1 MKIIFAGTP
10 QFAASAL
17 AALLKEHHVVAVLTQ
32 PDRPAGRGMQL
43 TASPVKQLALQHGI
57 PVLQP
62 ATLKTGEAQ
71 QAIAALDAEV
81 MVVAAYGLIL
91 PKAALELPRHGC
103 LNIHAS
109 LLPHWRGA
117 APIQRAI
124 LAGDSETGITIMQMD
139 EGLDTGD
146 MLLCRACPVTACD
159 TANSLHDKLAG
170 LGAECILE
178 ALRLLQ
184 QQRLAPVKQDDALA
198 TYAAKLLKSE
208 AQINWN
214 QDAQLIER
222 AVRAYNPFPV
232 CHSNFNGAAIKI
244 WQAGLCADQQGEPG
258 RVLAVDKHGI
268 TVACGKQALRLEM
281 LQRPGGKALPVAQ
294 FLQAMPIKVG
304 DHFTVNY
311 NQPLGCRS
319 LTT

>member
-17 AALLKEHHVVAVLTQ
+17 AALLGEHQIVAVLTQ
-32 PDRPAGRGMQL
+32 PDRPSGRGMQL
-43 TASPVKQLALQHGI
+43 TASPVKQLALQHGL

-62 ATLKTGEAQ
+62 ATLKASEARHS
-71 QAIAALDAEV
+71 IEALDADV

-91 PKAALELPRHGC
+91 PKSVLQLPRYGC

-109 LLPHWRGA
+109 LLPRWRGA

-124 LAGDSETGITIMQMD
+124 LAGDKETGITIMQMD

-146 MLLCRACPVTACD
+146 MLLQHTCPITQHD
-159 TANSLHDKLAG
+159 TAQTLHGKLAEI
-170 LGAECILE
+170 GAASILE

-184 QQRLAPVKQDDALA
+184 ENRLRPIKQNSEAA
-198 TYAAKLLKSE
+198 SYAAKLLKSE
-208 AQINWN
+208 AQIDWR
-214 QDAQLIER
+214 QDAQQIER

-232 CHSNFNGAAIKI
+232 CHTFFDGIAVKI
-244 WQAGLCADQQGEPG
+244 WRADLCTDKQGEPG
-258 RVLAVDKHGI
+258 RVLTVDKYGI
-268 TVACGKQALRLEM
+268 TVACGKDALRLEM
-281 LQRPGGKALPVAQ
+281 LQRSGGTAQPVAQ

-304 DHFTVNY
+304 DIF
-311 NQPLGCRS
+311 S
-319 LTT
+319 

>member
-17 AALLKEHHVVAVLTQ
+17 AALLGEHRVVAVLTQ

-43 TASPVKQLALQHGI
+43 TASAVKQLALQRGL

-62 ATLKTGEAQ
+62 ATLKTEEAQ
-71 QAIAALDAEV
+71 REIADLDADV

-91 PKAALELPRHGC
+91 PRAVLQLPRHGC

-109 LLPHWRGA
+109 LLPRWRGA
-117 APIQRAI
+117 APIPRAI
-124 LAGDSETGITIMQMD
+124 LAGDGETGITIMQMD

-146 MLLCRACPVTACD
+146 MLLRHACPIAPDD
-159 TANSLHDKLAG
+159 TAGTLHDKLAAM
-170 LGAECILE
+170 GAASIVE

-184 QQRLAPVKQDDALA
+184 ENRLAPVRQDNAAA

-208 AQINWN
+208 AQIDWLL
-214 QDAQLIER
+214 DASQIER

-232 CHSNFNGAAIKI
+232 CHASLNGVAIKV
-244 WQAGLCADQQGEPG
+244 WRAALCQGQHGEPG
-258 RVLAVDKHGI
+258 EVLAVDKHGI
-268 TVACGKQALRLEM
+268 TVACGKDALRLEV
-281 LQRPGGKALPVAQ
+281 LQRPGGKAQPVAQ
-294 FLQAMPIKVG
+294 FLQAMPVKSG
-304 DHFTVNY
+304 DSF
-311 NQPLGCRS
+311 S
-319 LTT
+319 